1 MATRATRLVT
11 DDEILNA
18 IGVSQGFSGGAKTQ
32 FRQTVLYRY
41 TAGTFTFCIAN
52 WGHLSRDQNTRE
64 ITRGYKDL
72 TELSAK
78 GVTSQMVFLRPPT
91 NLDIPRSAAETLRR

>member
-41 TAGTFTFCIAN
+41 TARTFIFCIAN
-52 WGHLSRDQNTRE
+52 WAIFLEIKIRE
-64 ITRGYKDL
+64 K
-72 TELSAK
+72 SP
-78 GVTSQMVFLRPPT
+78 GV
-91 NLDIPRSAAETLRR
+91 

>member
-1 MATRATRLVT
+1 MATRANRLVT

-18 IGVSQGFSGGAKTQ
+18 IGMSQGGGGAKTQ
-32 FRQTVLYRY
+32 FRQTMLYRY
-41 TAGTFTFCIAN
+41 TAITFTFRIAN
-52 WGHLSRDQNTRE
+52 WAIFLEIEIRE
-64 ITRGYKDL
+64 KSPEHRNFTG
-72 TELSAK
+72 LSAE